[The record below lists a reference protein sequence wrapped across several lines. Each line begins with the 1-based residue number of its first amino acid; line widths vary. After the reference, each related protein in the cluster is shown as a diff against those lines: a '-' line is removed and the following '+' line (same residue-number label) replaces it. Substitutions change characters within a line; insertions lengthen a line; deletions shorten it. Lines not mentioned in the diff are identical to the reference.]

1 MIKRVVK
8 MTFHPEKVETFL
20 QDVFEASKSKI
31 RAFPGCQ
38 SMELLRDTAA
48 PNILFTLS
56 VWDSEDAL
64 NTYRGSE
71 LFQSTWAKTKALFA
85 DKAQAWSMELLDQH
99 IS

>member
-8 MTFHPEKVETFL
+8 MTFQPEKVEAFL
-20 QDVFEASKSKI
+20 QDVFEASKSNI

-38 SMELLRDTAA
+38 SMELLRDTTT

-56 VWDSEDAL
+56 VWDSEEAL
-64 NTYRGSE
+64 NTYRSSE
-71 LFQSTWAKTKALFA
+71 LFQSTWSKTKVLFA
-85 DKAQAWSMELLDQH
+85 DKAQAWSMDILDQH

>member
-8 MTFHPEKVETFL
+8 MTFQPDKTETFL

-38 SMELLRDTAA
+38 SMELLRDTTA

-56 VWDSEDAL
+56 VWDSEAAL
-64 NTYRGSE
+64 NTYRSSE

-99 IS
+99 IA

>member
-8 MTFHPEKVETFL
+8 MTFQPEKTETFL
-20 QDVFEASKSKI
+20 QDVFEASKSNI
-31 RAFPGCQ
+31 RAFPGCL

-56 VWDSEDAL
+56 VWESEAAL
-64 NTYRGSE
+64 NSYRSSE

>member
-64 NTYRGSE
+64 NAYRGSE
-71 LFQSTWAKTKALFA
+71 LFQSTWAKTKVLFA